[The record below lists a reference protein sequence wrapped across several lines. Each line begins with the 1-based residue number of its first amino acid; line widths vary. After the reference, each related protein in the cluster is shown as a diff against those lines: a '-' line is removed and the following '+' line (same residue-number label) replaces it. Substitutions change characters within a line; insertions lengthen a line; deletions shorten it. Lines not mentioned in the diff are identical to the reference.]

1 MVLNGVFRMGRGVNG
16 VRTYGTQSE
25 NFAFFYFCVILYENP
40 VTKLC
45 SFGFWTFGTLR
56 TGGRSPRGS
65 QSASPQPL
73 PQKAPRNFKKFQEI
87 SRKSFASRR
96 SLTAKSCR
104 PIGNKKKPSMHAP
117 TRKIYV
123 WRRRR
128 DGGGGGARMFG
139 GGGETAAAT
148 STTPATTTPAG
159 DRRAPRRRKRATQ
172 GGQQWV

>member
-25 NFAFFYFCVILYENP
+25 SFTFFYFCVSLYGNP
-40 VTKLC
+40 VAKLC

-73 PQKAPRNFKKFQEI
+73 PQKAPTNFNKFQQI
-87 SRKSFASRR
+87 STKSFASRR

-104 PIGNKKKPSMHAP
+104 PIGNKKNQARTQQSYTAHIVHRTHARNA
-117 TRKIYV
+117 TNHRKKTHAMFCCCPPKTDEFADFENRLKELEDANS
-123 WRRRR
+123 RRGCKD
-128 DGGGGGARMFG
+128 DG
-139 GGGETAAAT
+139 
-148 STTPATTTPAG
+148 
-159 DRRAPRRRKRATQ
+159 
-172 GGQQWV
+172 